1 YLYNQSLFPQV
12 GLSDFSNMMTG
23 GVLFDTVALLYLNS
37 LYILLQIIPW
47 TFKYKLVYQKGAQW
61 IFVVTNSIGVAAN
74 LIDYAY
80 YPFTLKRT
88 TGTLFAQFSNEQ
100 NLESLAL
107 DFLVDYWPLFI
118 VFIGILFLLRKIA
131 QIVLPELPRDKGW
144 KFYCIQSILLL

>member
-1 YLYNQSLFPQV
+1 MKYIFSKTQGNTFLILILQFVLLLVVYAFMRIGFYLYNQSLFPQV

-118 VFIGILFLLRKIA
+118 
-131 QIVLPELPRDKGW
+131 
-144 KFYCIQSILLL
+144 